1 VTSFQEKAAEKGKII
16 DARAIFGLPEFRK
29 TIETIVTEK
38 LQKSAPPRMQEE
50 TLKDLLGGE
59 LSVRGRGEIQVRKS
73 VEAFLA
79 RSYLRARV
87 SRAVDRYLK
96 QL

>member
-1 VTSFQEKAAEKGKII
+1 VTSFQEKAAEKGKIM

-38 LQKSAPPRMQEE
+38 LQKSAPPRMQ